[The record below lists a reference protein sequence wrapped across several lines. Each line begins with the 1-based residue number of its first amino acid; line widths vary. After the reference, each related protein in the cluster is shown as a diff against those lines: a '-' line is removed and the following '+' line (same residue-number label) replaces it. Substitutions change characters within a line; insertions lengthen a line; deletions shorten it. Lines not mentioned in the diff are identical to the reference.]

1 MNIEGRIMSMLKNNI
16 EISFL
21 DWVSFDYMKVDLD
34 EKCIQNTIINK
45 SISSYIK
52 NNQNV

>member
-1 MNIEGRIMSMLKNNI
+1 
-16 EISFL
+16 
-21 DWVSFDYMKVDLD
+21 MKVDLD

-52 NNQNV
+52 NKQNV